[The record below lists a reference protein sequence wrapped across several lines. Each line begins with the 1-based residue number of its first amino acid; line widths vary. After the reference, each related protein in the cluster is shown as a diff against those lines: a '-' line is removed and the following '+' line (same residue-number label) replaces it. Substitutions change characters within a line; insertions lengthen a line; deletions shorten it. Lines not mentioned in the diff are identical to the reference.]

1 MWYLLPLAVVL
12 AFPVALAVSRFDRR
26 LDLLVTRLALSVF
39 GEYVADAGAE
49 TERQRGR
56 LRAAHVGET
65 HRVYASKTLLYS
77 AVLAVSG
84 SVLGVYLAGYVLSEL
99 AISEEAL
106 SAALPPALSFLSP
119 IARLSAVGVGE
130 LFLLL
135 AFSGATVGTVL
146 AVGSYYLRWQLLDQL
161 ADARGKR
168 IDVTLPRT
176 VAFVYALSRSGMAF
190 PIVLATLARNER
202 VYGEAARE
210 LSVAVR
216 EMETFS
222 TDALT
227 ALRETAGRTPS
238 ENMAE
243 FTENL
248 ASILES
254 GQSLST
260 FLEDQYE
267 RFQEEAKAQ
276 QEQYLELLSTF
287 AEAYVTTLV
296 AGPLFLVTILVVV
309 GLVLSD
315 TLPILRLVVYLG
327 VPLGSVAF
335 IAYVG
340 NATESLQ
347 PPGGADGPDRRRR
360 DVARRQAVDISGA
373 DAIARIPNV
382 ETSPDVRSDG
392 GTASPTQTDAL
403 ERLAAYDRYSRLLE
417 RVKHPLRT
425 AYRMPSATFILTA
438 PMGVLWVLATAEPTP
453 VTDPVSVLSAIDR
466 AIVEATVFALGVY
479 ALVYELNARKRRA
492 IERAVPDFLDRFA
505 SVNDAGMSVVRSLQR
520 VSESDLDELT
530 AELQRTWRDIQWGA
544 DVETALY
551 RLEERVNSPM
561 VSRAVALITNAV
573 HASGDVAPVLTIAAD
588 EARATRRLRRE
599 RRQVML
605 TYLIVIH
612 ISFLVFLGIVVA
624 LTVAFVPAVEG
635 AQFDPDLPE
644 ATAGATVG
652 FVDTI
657 TQVDVGAYEELL
669 FHATMIQALFSGLI
683 AGQLGEGTIQSG
695 AKHAVVLLLV
705 GYLTFAV
712 VVF

>member
-12 AFPVALAVSRFDRR
+12 ALPVVLVVSRIDRR
-26 LDLLVTRLALSVF
+26 VDLLVTRLALSAF
-39 GEYVADAGAE
+39 GEYVGSADAE

-56 LRAAHVGET
+56 LRAAHVGKT

-77 AVLAVSG
+77 AVLALSG

-99 AISEEAL
+99 AITEEAL
-106 SAALPPALSFLSP
+106 RAALPAALSFLSP
-119 IARLSAVGVGE
+119 IARLSAIGLGE

-135 AFSGATVGTVL
+135 AFSGATVGTAL
-146 AVGSYYLRWQLLDQL
+146 ALGSYYLRWELLDQL

-227 ALRETAGRTPS
+227 ALRETARRTPS

-243 FTENL
+243 FAENL

-335 IAYVG
+335 IAYAG
-340 NATESLQ
+340 SATESLRH
-347 PPGGADGPDRRRR
+347 PGGADAPERRRI
-360 DVARRQAVDISGA
+360 DVARRQAVDIPGG
-373 DAIARIPNV
+373 DALAGVPTF
-382 ETSPDVRSDG
+382 EGSPGVRSDG
-392 GTASPTQTDAL
+392 GATSAARQDAL

-417 RVKHPLRT
+417 RVKHPIRT

-438 PMGVLWVLATAEPTP
+438 PIGVLWVLATAEPTP

-479 ALVYELNARKRRA
+479 AVVYELRARKRRA

-520 VSESDLDELT
+520 VSESDLDELST
-530 AELQRTWRDIQWGA
+530 ELQRTWRDIQWGA

-605 TYLIVIH
+605 TYLIVIY
-612 ISFLVFLGIVVA
+612 ISFLVFLGIVIS

-695 AKHAVVLLLV
+695 AKHAVVLLV
-705 GYLTFAV
+705 AGYLTFAV

>member
-1 MWYLLPLAVVL
+1 MWYLLPLVVVL
-12 AFPVALAVSRFDRR
+12 APPVALAASRFDRR
-26 LDLLVTRLALSVF
+26 LDLFVTRLALSAF
-39 GEYVADAGAE
+39 GNYVGEETADS
-49 TERQRGR
+49 ERQRDR

-65 HRVYASKTLLYS
+65 HRMYASKTLLYS

-99 AISEEAL
+99 AITEETL
-106 SAALPPALSFLSP
+106 RAALPPALSFLSP
-119 IARLSAVGVGE
+119 IARLSEIGLGE

-146 AVGSYYLRWQLLDQL
+146 AVGTYYLRWELLDQL

-190 PIVLATLARNER
+190 PIVLATLSRNER

-227 ALRETAGRTPS
+227 ALRETAHRTPS

-254 GQSLST
+254 GQNLSG

-315 TLPILRLVVYLG
+315 TLPILRLVIYLG

-340 NATESLQ
+340 SATESLRR
-347 PPGGADGPDRRRR
+347 PGGADAPERRRL
-360 DVARRQAVDISGA
+360 DVARRQAVGQLGA
-373 DAIARIPNV
+373 DTPARIQAS
-382 ETSPDVRSDG
+382 ESRDVQSDG
-392 GTASPTQTDAL
+392 GTTSTAQQDAL
-403 ERLAAYDRYSRLLE
+403 ERLAVYDRYSRLLD
-417 RVKHPLRT
+417 RVTNPLET

-438 PMGVLWVLATAEPTP
+438 PIGVLWVLATAEPTP
-453 VTDPVSVLSAIDR
+453 VTEPVSVLAAIDR
-466 AIVEATVFALGVY
+466 AVVEAAVFALGVY
-479 ALVYELNARKRRA
+479 AVVFELRSRKQRA

-520 VSESDLDELT
+520 VSESDLDELS

-561 VSRAVALITNAV
+561 VSRAVALTTNAV
-573 HASGDVAPVLTIAAD
+573 HASGDIAPVLTIGAD

-599 RRQVML
+599 QRQVML
-605 TYLIVIH
+605 TYLIVIY

-644 ATAGATVG
+644 ATAGASVG

-657 TQVDVGAYEELL
+657 TQADVGAYEELL

-683 AGQLGEGTIQSG
+683 AGQLGGGTIQSG
-695 AKHAVVLLLV
+695 AKHAVVLLVL

-712 VVF
+712 MVF